1 MDEAALER
9 EFAQL
14 WSGEALT
21 DRDRRLLLLGLLV
34 GDGLDDMIDLQL
46 DTALRTGALTP
57 TELREAVAF
66 LAHYA
71 GWARAARLSTRAEEL
86 IIKFQRTQDP

>member
-1 MDEAALER
+1 MDDAAVER
-9 EFAQL
+9 EFSQL

-57 TELREAVAF
+57 TELREVVAF

-71 GWARAARLSTRAEEL
+71 GWARAARLNAKTEEL
-86 IIKFQRTQDP
+86 IVKFLRTRDS